1 MAGSIGPLSVR
12 AYWNSRIHDLEMT
25 QAPVGS
31 LQFFDDLDDYRFD
44 KLAYLPRIV
53 DFASFRN
60 QVLVEVGCGVG
71 TDLVRFAHGGARVIG
86 VDLADTAVRLARQ
99 NLDLHGLAGKLLV
112 ADGARLPL
120 SDASVDV
127 FYCHGVLQ
135 YADDARGIVKEAL
148 RVLKPGG
155 TGIFM
160 VYNRVSWLNA
170 MSKVTGVRLE
180 HEDAPVLRL
189 YSAAEFRGLL
199 GGFSQ
204 CDIVP
209 ERFPVASRLHHGWKA
224 TLYNAGFVGAFNSLP
239 RGLTRRFGWHLM
251 GLCRR

>member
-1 MAGSIGPLSVR
+1 MSVR

-71 TDLVRFAHGGARVIG
+71 TDLVRFAQGGARVIG

-112 ADGARLPL
+112 GDGARLPL
-120 SDASVDV
+120 PDASVDV

-148 RVLKPGG
+148 RVLEPGG

-170 MSKVTGVRLE
+170 MSRVTGVRLE

-224 TLYNAGFVGAFNSLP
+224 TLYNAGFVGAFNRLP
-239 RGLTRRFGWHLM
+239 RMLTRRFGWHLM